1 MKTIKINCSS
11 ERSFA
16 CDYLYINLNINHKFN
31 TYEECVNDSKNATNR
46 IYEMI
51 EKASFNK
58 DELVLTSYN
67 VYPNNESYMEDD
79 VYKTRQN
86 GFSYDQSYKMGMSL
100 DFVKLSKLL
109 EILESNEDFV
119 TFSVSFGL
127 KNEEKYKDKVLKIA
141 IKDCYK
147 KAGLIAKETNHELCD
162 IVNIEYN
169 HSSSNGDRPLALAC
183 RANSVPSFK
192 PEDIRVRQNIVV
204 TFEIK

>member
-1 MKTIKINCSS
+1 MKTIKINCSA

-16 CDYLYINLNINHKFN
+16 CDYLYVNLNINHKFN

-46 IYEMI
+46 IYEII

-67 VYPNNESYMEDD
+67 IYPNNESYLEED

-86 GFSYDQSYKMGMSL
+86 GFSYDQVYKLGMDL
-100 DFVKLSKLL
+100 DFSKLSKLL
-109 EILESNEDFV
+109 EILESSEDLV
-119 TFSVSFGL
+119 TFSISFGL

-141 IKDCYK
+141 IKESYK
-147 KAGLIAKETNHELCD
+147 KAGLIAKSTNHELGD

-169 HSSSNGDRPLALAC
+169 HSSSNEDRPQLMTC
-183 RANSVPSFK
+183 RENCAPSFK
-192 PEDIRVRQNIVV
+192 PEDIRIRQNIVV

>member
-1 MKTIKINCSS
+1 MKTIKINSS
-11 ERSFA
+11 AERSFA

-31 TYEECVNDSKNATNR
+31 TYEECVNDSKSATNR

-67 VYPNNESYMEDD
+67 VYPNNESYLEDD

-86 GFSYDQSYKMGMSL
+86 GFSYDQDYKLGMDL
-100 DFVKLSKLL
+100 DFSKLSKLL
-109 EILESNEDFV
+109 EILESSEDLV
-119 TFSVSFGL
+119 TFSISFGL

-141 IKDCYK
+141 IKECYK
-147 KAGLIAKETNHELCD
+147 KANLIAKETHHELGD

-169 HSSSNGDRPLALAC
+169 HSSSNGDRPQLMTC
-183 RANSVPSFK
+183 RENCAPSFK
-192 PEDIRVRQNIVV
+192 PEDIRIRQNIVV